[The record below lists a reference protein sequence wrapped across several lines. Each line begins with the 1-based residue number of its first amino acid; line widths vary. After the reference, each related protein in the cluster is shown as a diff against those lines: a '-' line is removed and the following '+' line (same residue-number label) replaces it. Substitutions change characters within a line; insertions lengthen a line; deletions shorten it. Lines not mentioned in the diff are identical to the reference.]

1 MGHFTIGVEY
11 GRSTV
16 GAETFGT
23 EYGRIRVRSE
33 QSTVGTEYGR
43 SKSPVGAEYGRKMG
57 HFTVVVDTVGDRIT
71 VGIRTAGIF
80 GWDTD
85 YVSSDSL

>member
-33 QSTVGTEYGR
+33 QSTVGTEYA
-43 SKSPVGAEYGRKMG
+43 VGAEYGRKMG
-57 HFTVVVDTVGDRIT
+57 HFTVVVDTVRDRFT
-71 VGIRTAGIF
+71 VGISTAGIF
-80 GWDTD
+80 GWVPGTNKFACI
-85 YVSSDSL
+85 